1 MRVEIELP
9 ISALGAIDYPYLFPS
24 PPNASSPASDL
35 ITVAEEFQGQSNSL
49 PRATLSVASR
59 RHESSIVP
67 NQDQSWY
74 YYLSEI
80 ALRRIGNRVLNTFY
94 MEDMNSWFTM
104 HISSMVAIAN
114 DFEIQLTQW

>member
-9 ISALGAIDYPYLFPS
+9 VSALGAIDYPYLFPS
-24 PPNASSPASDL
+24 PPNASSPASDS
-35 ITVAEEFQGQSNSL
+35 ITVSGEFQQQSSFS
-49 PRATLSVASR
+49 PAATLSVASR
-59 RHESSIVP
+59 RYDSSIVP

-80 ALRRIGNRVLNTFY
+80 ALRRIANRVLNTFY
-94 MEDMNSWFTM
+94 KEDMNSWFSM
-104 HISSMVAIAN
+104 HIPSMVTIAN